1 MTGHPNKQTEII
13 KIDCAYDDIFHL
25 ERYNVNRMGSEGS
38 VETNDWMRNLEKETF

>member
-1 MTGHPNKQTEII
+1 MGSEGSVERYNVNRMGSEGSM
-13 KIDCAYDDIFHL
+13 